1 MAAHQL
7 RLTLKTLQSQRY
19 ALHQQ
24 LQAAQHAAAPADQLQ
39 ALQEALRHVYARIVA
54 VEHEASTI
62 VVSEHALL
70 RYFER
75 ILGYDLDA
83 LSAAL
88 MPPATVDL
96 VTRLGSGTYPVV
108 VEGQTVRVRVQ
119 DRVATTVLP
128 RKGT

>member
-24 LQAAQHAAAPADQLQ
+24 LQTAQHADAPIEQIQSLQ
-39 ALQEALRHVYARIVA
+39 QDLRDVYQRITM
-54 VEHEASTI
+54 VEQQTATI

-75 ILGYDLDA
+75 ILGYDLEV
-83 LSAAL
+83 LRTAL

-108 VEGQTVRVRVQ
+108 VDGQTVRVRVQ
-119 DRVATTVLP
+119 DRVATTVFP
-128 RKGT
+128 RKG